1 MTKWARLIKIL
12 LLVIVLLP
20 VVAIIL
26 YDLLVVR
33 PYLHIAMEIVARSPD
48 AQRHPP
54 ENIRRMVY
62 IAYGQRSRLRIDTIN
77 TMIRELNIADGGNLR
92 RHTTGALWQVLA
104 PLHMSDEDTLALWC
118 SLRPSSDLGLS
129 GLATMKYGK
138 ELGALNEEETAA
150 VVVMTMAPRLINTPD
165 DGFDYGLKGRVRYL
179 IAKQQKPEEPGQTTN
194 K

>member
-1 MTKWARLIKIL
+1 MIKWGRLIKII
-12 LLVIVLLP
+12 LLVIVLSP

-62 IAYGQRSRLRIDTIN
+62 IAFGQGWPRLRIDTIN

-92 RHTTGALWQVLA
+92 RHTTGALWQVLF

-129 GLATMKYGK
+129 GLAAKKYGK
-138 ELGALNEEETAA
+138 DLGALNEEETAA
-150 VVVMTMAPRLINTPD
+150 VVAMAMVPYWINAPD
-165 DGFDYGLKGRVRYL
+165 DGLKERVQYL
-179 IAKQQKPEEPGQTTN
+179 IAKQRQR
-194 K
+194 